1 MREKLNANAQAVL
14 EIVRAADHPTALD
27 IYDSVKCVRP
37 RIGLASVYRILHQL
51 AERGYIKELGR
62 TEEGSRYD
70 AHVERHDHA
79 ICTVCGALFDVPME
93 IQLPQETLQAAA
105 RATGL
110 TLRSHELRLYG
121 TCPHCTSRTND

>member
-14 EIVRAADHPTALD
+14 DIVRGADHPTALD
-27 IYDSVKCVRP
+27 IYDAVKSLRP
-37 RIGLASVYRILHQL
+37 RIGLASIYRILHQL

-62 TEEGSRYD
+62 TEEGCRYD
-70 AHVERHDHA
+70 AHIERHDHA
-79 ICTVCGALFDVPME
+79 ICTMCGALFDVPVE
-93 IQLPQETLQAAA
+93 IQLPQEMLLAAA

-121 TCPHCTSRTND
+121 TCPQCTGKTHD

>member
-14 EIVRAADHPTALD
+14 DIVRMADHPTALD
-27 IYDSVKCVRP
+27 IYDSVKSARP

-70 AHVERHDHA
+70 SHTERHDHA
-79 ICTVCGALFDVPME
+79 ICTTCGALFDIPVE
-93 IQLPQETLQAAA
+93 IQLPQEALQAAA
-105 RATGL
+105 HATGL
-110 TLRSHELRLYG
+110 TLHFHELRLYG
-121 TCPHCTSRTND
+121 TCLRCTTTND